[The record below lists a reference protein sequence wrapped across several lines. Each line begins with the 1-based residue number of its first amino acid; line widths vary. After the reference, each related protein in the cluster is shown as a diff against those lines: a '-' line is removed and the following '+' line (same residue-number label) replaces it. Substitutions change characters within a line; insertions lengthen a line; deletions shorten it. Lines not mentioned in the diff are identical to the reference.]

1 MILAIVTEEV
11 DELGRRRYVAKLAE
25 LVDEDEEKPYG
36 MLGLGPSWSH
46 KELALLVLNRHDLS
60 KAAEIL
66 GRTEEACRLK
76 LYRLGLAMG
85 VNLKKQ
91 TLQIMLVFPR
101 EQIERRKAVIKQVL
115 PRFRK
120 LLEKIDKLDDLSPE
134 TVNALSKV
142 VRALAALL
150 NAVEKWETGEEM
162 LQIWAHEVE
171 DEEEEDDDQPGF

>member
-1 MILAIVTEEV
+1 MISFYPSMHAC
-11 DELGRRRYVAKLAE
+11 VAKLAE
-25 LVDEDEEKPYG
+25 LVDLDEEKPYS
-36 MLGLGPSWSH
+36 MMGLGPSWSH

-85 VNLKKQ
+85 VNLKKASP
-91 TLQIMLVFPR
+91 QIMLVFPR
-101 EQIERRKAVIKQVL
+101 EQIESRKAVIKQVQ
-115 PRFRK
+115 PRLKK
-120 LLEKIDKLDDLSPE
+120 LLDKIDKSDELAPE
-134 TVNALSKV
+134 TVNDLAKV

-150 NAVEKWETGEEM
+150 TALEKWQTGEEM

-171 DEEEEDDDQPGF
+171 EEDDDQPGF